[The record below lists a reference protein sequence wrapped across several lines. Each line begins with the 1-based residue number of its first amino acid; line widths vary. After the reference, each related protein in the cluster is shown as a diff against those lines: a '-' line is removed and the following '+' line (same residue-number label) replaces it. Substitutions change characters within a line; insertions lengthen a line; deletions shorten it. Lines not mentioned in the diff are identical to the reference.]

1 MITQLDHEELRLI
14 QVLIYYELNYDQ
26 LSGALFKDFSDILKS
41 RGLLDYGDL
50 PVGKG
55 YYITAK
61 GRAWLHMLT
70 QTVAPRHSYID
81 AEGKAIELE
90 NRK

>member
-14 QVLIYYELNYDQ
+14 QVLIHYELNYDQ
-26 LSGALFKDFSDILKS
+26 LQNSKEEQAVLKV